1 MKNKINQSII
11 ALTPNSNL
19 PLTNKRLK
27 KHVLKEL
34 KRLTLIKDPSP
45 ETLDDIQ
52 DLSAAAKFLEEDNGI
67 SWEDSKVEF
76 LMDICDAQEAEKEG
90 GFVSLEEVKKELG
103 LDNE

>member
-1 MKNKINQSII
+1 MKNKINQSIV

-27 KHVLKEL
+27 RHVLKEL
-34 KRLTLIKDPSP
+34 KRLSSIKNPLP

-52 DLSAAAKFLEEDNGI
+52 DLSAAANFLEEDNGI

-76 LMDICDAQEAEKEG
+76 LMDICAANRILKKGDFITWEEA
-90 GFVSLEEVKKELG
+90 KKQLG
-103 LDNE
+103 LDTE